1 MRRILFSLLLCF
13 GMTSAFAQIVGNGY
27 YRVMNQG
34 TNRYVYV
41 LDNSGSL
48 DYLNQSADMG
58 AIELWRDCATMNRL
72 TNPATVIYYDRKQVV
87 SETEQRGDLAVQ
99 GTSVYSIIG
108 YYVNIKGSD
117 AVNTYQ
123 VYASDKGI
131 TMYLDDETTTTRK
144 DEGVVGTNRSGV
156 YRLWKVYPMNN
167 TEEYLGI
174 DPSVT
179 LGGKYYAPYYVSF
192 PFTFYSDGMK
202 AYYIS
207 RIDSERGLAV
217 KAEVTG
223 TVPAGAPVFVE
234 CASSDYTNNRITP
247 VATPTTKYSLPSAN
261 VLKGVYFS
269 NAYRAKNPESKTEYN
284 KNTMRVLGV
293 TSAGK
298 LGYVTAAN
306 SQLNYFD
313 NFKKYYL
320 KANQSY
326 LPVESGSPAE
336 FTIVDE
342 DEYNDIV
349 GIESILPDADNAEV
363 LGIYA
368 PNGARLAAPARG
380 INIVKYSNGTVRKVY
395 VK

>member
-1 MRRILFSLLLCF
+1 MLCL
-13 GMTSAFAQIVGNGY
+13 GMTSALAQITGSGY

-34 TNRYVYV
+34 TSRYVYV

-58 AIELWRDCATMNRL
+58 AIELWRDGATMNRL

-99 GTSVYSIIG
+99 GTSVYGIIG

-117 AVNTYQ
+117 AANTYQ
-123 VYASDKGI
+123 VYASDRGI
-131 TMYLDDETTTTRK
+131 TLYLDDETTSNTK
-144 DEGVVGTNRSGV
+144 DEGAVGTNRSGV
-156 YRLWKVYPMNN
+156 YRLWKVYPLNN

-174 DPSVT
+174 EPSVT

-192 PFTFYSDGMK
+192 PFTCYSTGMK

-207 RIDSERGLAV
+207 RIDAEHGLAV
-217 KAEVTG
+217 RAEVTG

-234 CASSDYTNNRITP
+234 CASADYSGNRITP
-247 VATPTTKYSLPSAN
+247 VETPTTKYSLPSAN

-269 NAYRAKNPESKTEYN
+269 NAYRPMNPESKTEYD

-298 LGYVTAAN
+298 LGFVTAAD
-306 SQLNYFD
+306 SQLNYFS

-349 GIESILPDADNAEV
+349 GIASILPDTEGAV
-363 LGIYA
+363 VQGIYA

-380 INIVKYSNGTVRKVY
+380 INIVKYSDGTVRKVY